1 MKFTHL
7 LLISPNANSNKFYI
21 MKEQAGDTFTVEF
34 GRVGVSPQKVSY
46 SMRQWNSKYNEKVKK
61 GYKDV
66 TELMSEVKSNDAKL
80 TDNES
85 INSLLMKLLNASKS
99 AFNSTY
105 RVSAS
110 SITQMQVDAVQEV
123 INKIVDVTKGETEAG
138 LTHSLFVE
146 LWHILPRSMSNV
158 RDYLP
163 KSMEQVKK
171 QLEFEQDSID
181 NANVQ
186 KAFTSTD
193 SEDSDLLKNL
203 GVEISPKL
211 TIIPD
216 DLKEFL
222 GSKVKQ
228 VNGIYR
234 LSKPDLNVRF
244 EQFVQNAS
252 DKTVAMR
259 YHGTKWKNG
268 MAILST
274 GLRILG
280 SKSITY
286 SGSMLGSAL
295 YTSKDFD
302 KSRNYS
308 DGVVFVLNV
317 HVGKPFMVKDNKD
330 VRHYTYEELCQ
341 LGYHSVNAD
350 PGVYTGWVTLQRHE
364 QTIYHEHQQTFLYLL
379 DVI

>member
-1 MKFTHL
+1 MKFAHL

-34 GRVGVSPQKVSY
+34 GRVGVSPQKALY

-99 AFNSTY
+99 AFSNTY

-123 INKIVDVTKGETEAG
+123 INKIVDVAKIETEAG

-163 KSMEQVKK
+163 KNMEQVKK

-186 KAFTSTD
+186 RAFTSID
-193 SEDSDLLKNL
+193 SESSDLLQNL

-211 TIIPD
+211 IIIPD

-222 GSKVKQ
+222 GSKITQ

-280 SKSITY
+280 SKSQTY
-286 SGSMLGSAL
+286 SGSFVGDGI
-295 YTSKDFD
+295 YTSRTFE

-308 DGVVFVLNV
+308 DGIMFIINT
-317 HVGKPFMVKDNKD
+317 HVGKTFDIKDPKYLD
-330 VRHYTYEELCQ
+330 KYDFDKVTK
-341 LGYHSVNAD
+341 LGYHSVNIE
-350 PGVYTGWVTLQRHE
+350 PGINTGWGILQRHE
-364 QTIYHEHQQTFLYLL
+364 QIIYNEAQHSFVYLL
-379 DVI
+379 DVK

>member
-1 MKFTHL
+1 MKFAHL
-7 LLISPNANSNKFYI
+7 LLISPDANSNKVYI
-21 MKEQAGDTFTVEF
+21 MKEQAGGTFTVEF
-34 GRVGVSPQKVSY
+34 GRVGTSPQKASY
-46 SMRQWNSKYNEKVKK
+46 PMSKWNSKYNEKVKK

-66 TELMSEVKSNDAKL
+66 TELMSEAKSNDAKL

-99 AFNSTY
+99 AFNNTY
-105 RVSAS
+105 RISAS

-123 INKIVDVTKGETEAG
+123 INKIVDVTKNESEAE
-138 LTHSLFVE
+138 LTHKLFVE

-163 KSMEQVKK
+163 KSMDQVKK

-193 SEDSDLLKNL
+193 SEDSNLLKNL

-211 TIIPD
+211 TVIPD

-222 GSKVKQ
+222 GSKITQ

-280 SKSITY
+280 SKSQTY
-286 SGSMLGSAL
+286 SGSFIGDGI
-295 YTSKDFD
+295 YTSRTYD

-308 DGVVFVLNV
+308 DGILFVLNV
-317 HVGKPFMVKDNKD
+317 HVGKTFDIKDPKYLD
-330 VRHYTYEELCQ
+330 KYDFDKVTK
-341 LGYHSVNAD
+341 LGCHSVNIE
-350 PGVYTGWVTLQRHE
+350 PGINTGWGILQRHE
-364 QTIYHEHQQTFLYLL
+364 QVIYNEAQHSFVYLL
-379 DVI
+379 DVK